1 MWEGVPSVPMSLGAP
16 PIPSLPEFSSLSSL
30 VQSQCPNSA
39 FSCLEVVLLS
49 SWLMV
54 ELSLSLDGAG

>member
-1 MWEGVPSVPMSLGAP
+1 MSPGAL
-16 PIPSLPEFSSLSSL
+16 PIPSLPEFSSL
-30 VQSQCPNSA
+30 VQSLCPNSA

>member
-1 MWEGVPSVPMSLGAP
+1 MSLGAL

-30 VQSQCPNSA
+30 VQSLCPNSA